1 MSNLNF
7 INKLYSF
14 LLLFIIN
21 IEFSNL
27 KLNRFDITIDYSKG
41 LENLYINS
49 EDDNDLCKKWIPSLF
64 SPILLSNSKDI
75 KGEEQGKLS
84 VSIPPISLDT
94 KIPVQEYIYSFPFL
108 DHQFEV
114 ILANNGYNLLNCYFG
129 LSARLGDFSIDESN
143 ILINRLYDENKI
155 DAKIFSF
162 DRWDL
167 KEEEKRIDTNFYY
180 GWEHQDFKSKNENS
194 TLGICSLEED
204 YMYWGCS
211 FDEMS
216 LGQNNVSLIDKNN
229 KLYKIYFSTE
239 NYNITFPKEFS
250 ESFFNLTNQEC
261 QSLSSSSEHID
272 YYVSCKSLLNEKK
285 FIPLKLISKNMKI
298 TIQIDS
304 QKRFDDNKDA
314 NRTYIRYE
322 KVDYFILP
330 LIMFKNFHIQFDAE
344 NNMTKFYTEQKDIL
358 EVPEEKEDEKPS
370 KEPSNVG
377 KVFLIIF
384 IIILIVAIL
393 IGIIW
398 FIRKR
403 KSSVEKNINK
413 YNKFDEDDNYQTL
426 NEQNR
431 VF

>member
-1 MSNLNF
+1 MSNLNLT
-7 INKLYSF
+7 NKLYSF

-27 KLNRFDITIDYSKG
+27 KLNRSDITIDYSKG
-41 LENLYINS
+41 LENLYIYN
-49 EDDNDLCKKWIPSLF
+49 EDDNDLCKKWVPSLF
-64 SPILLSNSKDI
+64 SPILLSNLKYITGDEL
-75 KGEEQGKLS
+75 EELE
-84 VSIPPISLDT
+84 VSIPPITLGS
-94 KIPVQEYIYSFPFL
+94 KIILQQYNHSFPFF
-108 DHQFEV
+108 DHQFKI
-114 ILANNGYNLLNCYFG
+114 ILANNGYDLPNCYFG
-129 LSARLGDFSIDESN
+129 LSSRLGDFNIPKSH
-143 ILINRLYDENKI
+143 ILINSLYDENKI

-162 DRWDL
+162 NRWIIK
-167 KEEEKRIDTNFYY
+167 KENKTIDTNFYY
-180 GWEHQDFKSKNENS
+180 GWEHEDFKYKNKNS

-216 LGQNNVSLIDKNN
+216 LGQNNVSLRDKNN
-229 KLYKIYFSTE
+229 KLYKIYFSSE
-239 NYNITFPKEFS
+239 NYNITFPQEFS
-250 ESFFNLTNQEC
+250 ESFFNLTNQDC
-261 QSLSSSSEHID
+261 QNHSSSSEHID
-272 YYVSCKSLLNEKK
+272 YYVSCKTLLKEKE

-322 KVDYFILP
+322 KVGYFILP

-344 NNMTKFYTEQKDIL
+344 NNMTRFYTEQKDIL
-358 EVPEEKEDEKPS
+358 EVPEEKEDEKPN

-393 IGIIW
+393 FGIIW